1 MLVTD
6 SLSATALIRDVLSVQ
21 LYSLRDLLRT
31 GVEHISH
38 QVARAVSMQCSTMK
52 KDSDAAD
59 SRPLRL
65 LVTGGGFHNSFLLSR
80 LDDALTK
87 FVPQGV
93 VIEHGCDEDTVDFKE
108 AVVFAFLGLR
118 CLLGLVNVD
127 SAVTG
132 ALVDTISG
140 AVHLGVDSAAR
151 RPVFHDDMRAN
162 LRKSSN
168 AVALRDSSELLPH
181 HDRRRAQ
188 SVSAAAACA
197 QRRVTLT
204 AQHS

>member
-1 MLVTD
+1 VPL
-6 SLSATALIRDVLSVQ
+6 RDVLLVQ
-21 LYSLRDLLRT
+21 LYSLPDLLRT
-31 GVEHISH
+31 AVEHISH
-38 QVARAVSMQCSTMK
+38 QVARAVSMQCSSTK
-52 KDSDAAD
+52 TVGDSTD

-80 LDDALTK
+80 LGDALNES
-87 FVPQGV
+87 VPQGV
-93 VIEHGCDEDTVDFKE
+93 VIEHDCNEDTVDFKE

-132 ALVDTISG
+132 AIFDTISG
-140 AVHLGVDSAAR
+140 AVHLGVDSATR

-168 AVALRDSSELLPH
+168 AVALRDSSDLLPH
-181 HDRRRAQ
+181 NDHRRRAQ

-197 QRRVTLT
+197 QRWST
-204 AQHS
+204 AQRR